1 MTRLP
6 RLFASLLLAYMLGF
20 LWFALMPPGPAG
32 MQRTDAIVVLTGDV
46 GRIPR
51 ALAMLEKGTSKRLF
65 VAGVDKSVKPREFAA
80 EYGVSGGTMACC
92 VVLDFKSVDTVSNAS
107 EAAFWIAANRIRSV
121 RLVTSDWHMRRAA
134 LELARVAPND
144 IEIIRDAVPSQP
156 GFDTMVLE
164 YNKLLARAALSVV
177 GK

>member
-6 RLFASLLLAYMLGF
+6 RLFASVLLAYLLGF

-32 MQRTDAIVVLTGDV
+32 MQRTGAIVVLTGGE

-51 ALAMLEKGTSKRLF
+51 ALEMLGKGTSRRVF

-80 EYGVSGGTMACC
+80 EYGVSGRTMACC

-107 EAAFWIAANRIRSV
+107 EAAFWLAANRIDSV
-121 RLVTSDWHMRRAA
+121 RLVTSDWHMRRAV

-144 IEIIRDAVPSQP
+144 LEIVRDAVPTQP
-156 GFDTMVLE
+156 SFETMVLE